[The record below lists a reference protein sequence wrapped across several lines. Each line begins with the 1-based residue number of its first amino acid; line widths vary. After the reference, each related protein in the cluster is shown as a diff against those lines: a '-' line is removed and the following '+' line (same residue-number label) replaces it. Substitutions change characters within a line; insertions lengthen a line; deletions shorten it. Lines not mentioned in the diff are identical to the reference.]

1 MSHPKDDVMTSV
13 VMKFGGTSVK
23 DPARLRA
30 VARHISQRTRHG
42 SRIVAVVSAMGA
54 TTDSLLGLAGELSDR
69 PQPRELDL
77 LMATGECA
85 AASLLCYRPRGH
97 GRPGPL
103 LHRRGRR
110 YRHVGG
116 LRSRADPG
124 IDPEA
129 LTRALDA
136 GIVPVIAGFQGSR
149 PDGEVTTLGRGGS
162 DTTAV
167 AIAASLGVA
176 CEIYTDVDGVLASD
190 PRMVPD
196 AEPRRLLS
204 HQALSGMSANGAAV
218 VSRRAVE
225 LATVHNVQL
234 QVRSSF
240 SWQPGTVVGPGAA
253 ALESPTVVAVSA
265 DQSAAVLGI
274 EGIGAGPAA
283 VADVL
288 DELGRAEVPVIMV
301 PGAAAGPRAG
311 LAVLISGDDV
321 QAAIE
326 VLGPIARS
334 RDGRVTCDTS
344 HAVVGVTGVGL
355 TSHPGGDRDHRPD
368 HRPDQPTFPPAC
380 GGPVVDELVGAG
392 RHHPRRRSSAVR
404 QSQSTVGTPPSH
416 PGPAGR
422 RTGRGN
428 VTPSEHPPPN
438 CPHSTAGLTG
448 PP

>member
-1 MSHPKDDVMTSV
+1 MTSV

-85 AASLLCYRPRGH
+85 AASLLCIALEAMGVPARSFTGAAA
-97 GRPGPL
+97 GIATSGDFG
-103 LHRRGRR
+103 RGRIT
-110 YRHVGG
+110 
-116 LRSRADPG
+116 G

-204 HQALSGMSANGAAV
+204 HQALCSMSANGAAV

-225 LATVHNVQL
+225 LATIHNVQL

-240 SWQPGTVVGPGAA
+240 SWQPGTVVGEVFAP
-253 ALESPTVVAVSA
+253 LETHSVLAVSH
-265 DQSAAVLGI
+265 DRSAVLVNLQGI
-274 EGIGAGPAA
+274 AGDPATLA
-283 VADVL
+283 TVL
-288 DELGRAEVPVIMV
+288 TALDRAQVPLTLV
-301 PGAAAGPRAG
+301 PRGAGPRASADDRSGLIGLVINRDDLRQSVAALEPLVRLLGGRVLVGDG
-311 LAVLISGDDV
+311 LAL
-321 QAAIE
+321 
-326 VLGPIARS
+326 
-334 RDGRVTCDTS
+334 VT
-344 HAVVGVTGVGL
+344 VVGVGL
-355 TSHPGGDRDHRPD
+355 ITY
-368 HRPDQPTFPPAC
+368 
-380 GGPVVDELVGAG
+380 AG
-392 RHHPRRRSSAVR
+392 IAAAIAG
-404 QSQSTVGTPPSH
+404 TVGDITPAAELLVASPSVITWLV
-416 PGPAGR
+416 PAVVAPDVVR
-422 RTGRGN
+422 RLCDVLGLRSRQPDVATG
-428 VTPSEHPPPN
+428 
-438 CPHSTAGLTG
+438 
-448 PP
+448 